1 MVYQN
6 KHEQICKKW
15 HTLLCKIDGKGIFEY
30 ELFKNVF
37 SETFDIL
44 QPLSEELAVPKE
56 CMEVFLAADRFAR
69 HFVTGISK
77 EHDAAGELTGR
88 MLWDCGMIC
97 NDNLIEGFFDN
108 EIQKAVCYKDVDEA
122 VAVLA
127 EKYAKDYD

>member
-1 MVYQN
+1 VYQN
-6 KHEQICKKW
+6 KHEVICKKW
-15 HTLLCKIDGKGIFEY
+15 HTLLCKIDRKGIFEY

-37 SETFDIL
+37 SETFDVL
-44 QPLSEELAVPKE
+44 QLLSGMPAVPKE